1 MKKLFISVLAIAG
14 LVACT
19 QEQTLVQQGPAP
31 MEFGGAFV
39 EYATNTRA
47 AEDPSFKTATLE
59 AFDVWAWMDDEN
71 GMVLTDEN
79 VELADG
85 KWGYANIQYWYPGH
99 DYYFEAVAPMEGN
112 WEYDLAPEQNTIA
125 FTNLDGTE
133 DLLYATATQS
143 TKGDEL
149 GKDYEAVKLVFK
161 HLLSKTKFTFKN
173 GFPTDNVSI
182 VVENVEMTSFE
193 KATYNTVTKTWGDVS
208 GDITLAY
215 GDVEETF
222 SGKSTEAAYE
232 RLTIPADASKVYT
245 VTYDLYVYQGENLA
259 YTIKGK
265 ESTVTDVAFEQGKA
279 YNFVATFT
287 PDNVVEG
294 GLDPIEFEVEV
305 EDWVYAGEDEGQIE
319 DAELRAALQLGGEV
333 KLEKDYT
340 LTESLIVPAGVT
352 SVINLNG
359 HNIINATDS
368 EELGEGDGI
377 VVYGNLTINGNGTV
391 QGKTRSVWARGNNNP
406 TVTING
412 GNYVGAVGGSQCE
425 VIYAS
430 GNGVIT
436 INGGTFQAETE
447 DKVSFAAPQY
457 AVLNIHGNG
466 ATGCDIVVYGGS
478 FKNFDPANNVSENPA
493 KNFCAPGYFSTKIGD
508 NYIVAD
514 ATLVVTAEDLQ
525 KKLDEGVEDIRFAA
539 DIKGDVV
546 VSQTEGVNYVIDG
559 AGYKFDGTLGICGNA
574 RSMGTE
580 TLTIKN
586 VAFETAAT
594 SLDFISS
601 AKAYVAAGQS
611 YNYAHNV
618 TIDGCTFT
626 AAEGSDVVGIRGW
639 QDFNVVVKNCVMK
652 GGHSLA
658 QITSSSDTVIEN
670 CAINAGR
677 GLNFATSCVGLV
689 VSNCDITA
697 TKADGYGIRCDAG
710 VASCLNLSGSTIN
723 AYEPVVLRNSKATFV
738 FDVATTTLNA
748 TGDYQVVVK
757 GEKPVMNGAEAY
769 TCNM

>member
-112 WEYDLAPEQNTIA
+112 WEYDLAAEENTIA

-259 YTIKGK
+259 YTILGK

-333 KLEKDYT
+333 TLQKNYT

-466 ATGCDIVVYGGS
+466 ASGCDIVVYGGS

-493 KNFCAPGYFSTKIGD
+493 KNFCAPGYFPTKIGD
-508 NYIVAD
+508 YYVVAD
-514 ATLVVTAEDLQ
+514 AQVVATVDELATAVENGAKKLYLLDGTYTFAKYPAGVELVGYGDNVVFDLQ
-525 KKLDEGVEDIRFAA
+525 GKVYGVNG
-539 DIKGDVV
+539 GDVAIENV
-546 VSQTEGVNYVIDG
+546 KLVFSNANYKGFQHTNVES
-559 AGYKFDGTLGICGNA
+559 YKNCTIVGQPFLYGNDV
-574 RSMGTE
+574 T
-580 TLTIKN
+580 
-586 VAFETAAT
+586 FE
-594 SLDFISS
+594 
-601 AKAYVAAGQS
+601 
-611 YNYAHNV
+611 
-618 TIDGCTFT
+618 GCTFEQT
-626 AAEGSDVVGIRGW
+626 SASAYNVWTYGAKAVKFVDCVFNSAGKSVLIYAEGS
-639 QDFNVVVKNCVMK
+639 
-652 GGHSLA
+652 
-658 QITSSSDTVIEN
+658 
-670 CAINAGR
+670 
-677 GLNFATSCVGLV
+677 
-689 VSNCDITA
+689 SN
-697 TKADGYGIRCDAG
+697 GQ
-710 VASCLNLSGSTIN
+710 VALFEGC
-723 AYEPVVLRNSKATFV
+723 
-738 FDVATTTLNA
+738 TLNA
-748 TGDYQVVVK
+748 SAPAEGKAAIEIDSSLIKGVYDITINDTTATGFANGNVSGNSLWNNKKGDKATITVDGVK
-757 GEKPVMNGAEAY
+757 VL
-769 TCNM
+769 

>member
-259 YTIKGK
+259 YTILGK

-436 INGGTFQAETE
+436 INGGTFEAETE

-466 ATGCDIVVYGGS
+466 ASGCDIVVYGGS

-601 AKAYVAAGQS
+601 AKAYVAAGQN

-639 QDFNVVVKNCVMK
+639 QDFNLVVKNCVMK

>member
-99 DYYFEAVAPMEGN
+99 VYYFEAVAPMEGN
-112 WEYDLAPEQNTIA
+112 WEYDLAAEENTIA

-149 GKDYEAVKLVFK
+149 GKDYDAVKLVFK

-182 VVENVEMTSFE
+182 VVENVKMTSFE
-193 KATYNTVTKTWGDVS
+193 KATYNTVTKSWGEPT
-208 GDITLAY
+208 GDIVLAY

-259 YTIKGK
+259 FTILGK

-305 EDWVYAGEDEGQIE
+305 EDWVYAGDDEGQIE

-333 KLEKDYT
+333 TLQKDYT
-340 LTESLIVPAGVT
+340 LTESLVVPAHVT

-377 VVYGNLTINGNGTV
+377 VVYGHLTINGEGTV
-391 QGKTRSVWARGNNNP
+391 QGKTRSVWARGNDNP

-436 INGGTFQAETE
+436 INGGTFEAETE
-447 DKVSFAAPQY
+447 DTESFAAPQY

-478 FKNFDPANNVSENPA
+478 FKNFDPANNISENPA

-508 NYIVAD
+508 NYVVSD

-525 KKLDEGVEDIRFAA
+525 NKLDEGVEDIRFAA
-539 DIKGDVV
+539 NIEGNVV

-574 RSMGTE
+574 RSKGTE

-601 AKAYVAAGQS
+601 AKAYVAAGQN

-639 QDFNVVVKNCVMK
+639 QDFNLVVKNCVMN

-658 QITSSSDTVIEN
+658 QITSSSDTVFES
-670 CAINAGR
+670 CTINAGR
-677 GLNFATSCVGLV
+677 GLNFQTSCVGLV
-689 VSNCDITA
+689 VANCDITA

-723 AYEPVVLRNSKATFV
+723 AYEPVVLRNSTATFV

-748 TGDYQVVVK
+748 TGEYQVVVN
-757 GEKPVMNGAEAY
+757 GVKPVMNGAEAY